1 MELEKPKEKQ
11 NKEGI
16 SYIVSREAV
25 DSSARLQFAFF
36 SARSWEGEDSD
47 DVEKEISR
55 QASKAQ
61 SVKEGIVRIDNIS
74 GLPDELLVRILS
86 LVPTFTA
93 CTYGFYQQESA
104 IT

>member
-25 DSSARLQFAFF
+25 DSSARLQYPSLLTQIILQFSTYNVLKASGKKCIHRTTRRFAFF

-61 SVKEGIVRIDNIS
+61 SVKET
-74 GLPDELLVRILS
+74 E
-86 LVPTFTA
+86 
-93 CTYGFYQQESA
+93 E
-104 IT
+104 